1 MTAANAFRL
10 VALAAIWGAS
20 FLFFR
25 MAVPAVG
32 PVWLAELR
40 TSIAAL
46 VMLGYVLVI
55 GAKLD
60 VRRHWRAYLMMGLL
74 NAALPWTLYA
84 YAGLHLG
91 AGTMAILN
99 ATTPF
104 FGAVCGALWLGEPF
118 TPRKLGGLTLGV
130 AGVTMVVGLGPI
142 ALAPG
147 VLLGTGACV
156 AATFCYAVSATWLKR
171 LGSDAPPLSLSTAS
185 LVVAGLAIAP
195 FLPALPAPAA
205 FTPQVVVAVL
215 GVSLLSSALAFLLF
229 YRLLA
234 DIGPTRTLTV
244 TFLIPVFGVFW
255 GWVFLGE
262 AIGLGTVAGGLTV
275 LAATALVIRR

>member
-1 MTAANAFRL
+1 
-10 VALAAIWGAS
+10 
-20 FLFFR
+20 
-25 MAVPAVG
+25 
-32 PVWLAELR
+32 
-40 TSIAAL
+40 
-46 VMLGYVLVI
+46 
-55 GAKLD
+55 
-60 VRRHWRAYLMMGLL
+60 
-74 NAALPWTLYA
+74 
-84 YAGLHLG
+84 
-91 AGTMAILN
+91 MAILN

-104 FGAVCGALWLGEPF
+104 FGAICGALWLGEPF
-118 TPRKLGGLTLGV
+118 TVRKLGGLALGV

-156 AATFCYAVSATWLKR
+156 AATLCYAVSATWLKK

-185 LVVAGLAIAP
+185 LVVAALAIAP
-195 FLPALPAPAA
+195 FLPALPAPEA

-229 YRLLA
+229 YRLIA
-234 DIGPTRTLTV
+234 DLGPTRTLTV
-244 TFLIPVFGVFW
+244 TFLIPVFGVVW

-262 AIGLGTVAGGLTV
+262 SIGIGTIAGGLTV